1 MSDKRELENKAPQAS
16 NNDTANVST
25 NTSDAGA
32 SKPAPKMDPKLTEA
46 LLDLNPA
53 LKNELASMDKGKAAE
68 TLHNLDLS
76 ELLTGLSM
84 GGKNPKDMAS
94 YKFWQTQ
101 PVQRFD
107 EDFSKEVAEGPIK
120 MIDPER
126 VSKEPDRLLEGFEW
140 TTLDLTNQEELQ
152 ELWDLL
158 TNHYVEDDNAMFRFR
173 YSQSF
178 LHWAL
183 MSPGWRKEW
192 HVGVRATKS
201 KKLVASISGVP
212 TEIRVRDQ
220 KLKVTEINFLCIH
233 KKLRSK
239 RLAPV
244 LIKEITRRCYLNG
257 IYQAIY
263 TGGTLLPTPVSSC
276 RYYHRPLDWLKLY
289 EVGFSPLPHG
299 STKARQISKNHLP
312 YVTSTPNLRP
322 MEVKDIDAVQE
333 LLERYEKRF
342 DLNQAFN
349 REEIEHWLLNKP
361 EQKDQVVWSYVVE
374 DPETHKITDFFSF
387 YNLESTVIQ
396 HPKHDNVRA
405 AYLYYY
411 ATETAFTGDQKALK
425 ERLLQL
431 MNDAL
436 ILAKK
441 AKFDVFN
448 ALTLH
453 DNPLFL
459 EQLKFGAGDGQLH
472 YYIYNY
478 RAAPIAGGVNGKNLP
493 DENKMGG
500 VGVVML

>member
-1 MSDKRELENKAPQAS
+1 
-16 NNDTANVST
+16 
-25 NTSDAGA
+25 
-32 SKPAPKMDPKLTEA
+32 
-46 LLDLNPA
+46 
-53 LKNELASMDKGKAAE
+53 
-68 TLHNLDLS
+68 
-76 ELLTGLSM
+76 
-84 GGKNPKDMAS
+84 
-94 YKFWQTQ
+94 
-101 PVQRFD
+101 
-107 EDFSKEVAEGPIK
+107 
-120 MIDPER
+120 
-126 VSKEPDRLLEGFEW
+126 
-140 TTLDLTNQEELQ
+140 
-152 ELWDLL
+152 
-158 TNHYVEDDNAMFRFR
+158 
-173 YSQSF
+173 
-178 LHWAL
+178 
-183 MSPGWRKEW
+183 MSPGWKKEW
-192 HVGVRATKS
+192 HVGVRASKS

-322 MEVKDIDAVQE
+322 MGAKDIDAVQD

-349 REEIEHWLLNKP
+349 REEIEHWLLHKP

-374 DPETHKITDFFSF
+374 DPESHKITDFFSF

-431 MNDAL
+431 INDAL

-441 AKFDVFN
+441 VS
-448 ALTLH
+448 TLYPFFQKTKKA
-453 DNPLFL
+453 NYL
-459 EQLKFGAGDGQLH
+459 GQIRRL
-472 YYIYNY
+472 
-478 RAAPIAGGVNGKNLP
+478 
-493 DENKMGG
+493 
-500 VGVVML
+500 

>member
-1 MSDKRELENKAPQAS
+1 MSDPSNTENKPVKGTSPENNRDAPEHGPSSGKPSGAKMTPQAAES
-16 NNDTANVST
+16 
-25 NTSDAGA
+25 
-32 SKPAPKMDPKLTEA
+32 
-46 LLDLNPA
+46 LLDMNA
-53 LKNELASMDKGKAAE
+53 SLKNEVAGMDKGKATEAVRKM
-68 TLHNLDLS
+68 DIA
-76 ELLTGLSM
+76 ELLTGLSVP
-84 GGKNPKDMAS
+84 GKNQKDMAS

-101 PVQRFD
+101 PVPHFD
-107 EDFSKEVAEGPIK
+107 EKESAGGPIK
-120 MIDPER
+120 VIDPEK
-126 VSKEPDRLLEGFEW
+126 VSKEPDALVEGFEW
-140 TTLDLTNQEELQ
+140 TTLDLTNETELH

-201 KKLVASISGVP
+201 RKLVASICGVP
-212 TEIRVRDQ
+212 TDIRVRGQ
-220 KLKVTEINFLCIH
+220 KIRVTEINFLCIH

-239 RLAPV
+239 RLTPV

-263 TGGTLLPTPVSSC
+263 TAGVILPTPVSSC

-299 STKARQISKNHLP
+299 STKARQITKNHLP
-312 YVTSTPNLRP
+312 SSTSTPGLRP
-322 MEVKDIDAVQE
+322 MEEKDVDAVHD
-333 LLERYEKRF
+333 LLERYLKRF
-342 DLNQAFN
+342 DMNSAFTKD
-349 REEIEHWLLNKP
+349 EIYHWLLHRPNAEK
-361 EQKDQVVWSYVVE
+361 EQVIWSYVVE
-374 DPETHKITDFFSF
+374 DPESHKVTDFVSF

-411 ATETAFTGDQKALK
+411 ASETAFTQNDKALK
-425 ERLLQL
+425 ERLLML
-431 MNDAL
+431 LNDTL
-436 ILAKK
+436 ILAKQ
-441 AKFDVFN
+441 AHFDVFN

-472 YYIYNY
+472 FYLYNY
-478 RAAPIAGGVNGKNLP
+478 RTAPIPGGTNDKNLP
-493 DENKMGG
+493 DERKMGG